1 MRRITRA
8 MLALFISAAI
18 VQMVGTATAA
28 AASEGARDFARR
40 GGIEQPP
47 YSTGT
52 RPLLVIAIRF
62 AGAADEQASG
72 GWVDSFDRSS
82 IARRFL
88 GSTST
93 SVNGYMNAASRG
105 AFSYVPAHESNG
117 VADDGIVEVSS
128 PNSFNDYPTL
138 WGRAIAAMQAA
149 DNDVFFGSYDT
160 DGDGQLEAT
169 ELTLEIISM
178 GAGARDAGEADSIQR
193 SGAYLTIDNVSLAQ
207 NFWAAEITPH
217 TNFMTTVH
225 ELFHASFATVDE
237 YGSGVGALSVMGP
250 TAGIP
255 DSARFLPSAVTR
267 FQLGWVTPAV
277 VTGDGSL
284 SLRPGDAV
292 IVADTTA
299 GASRYFMVEY
309 REQNGLDASASG
321 SGMVVWRVDNA
332 VARGGNGMTRAVEL
346 VTPRVLATDR
356 RIDPCASGEHAMCH
370 SGDAGDLFG
379 VGRGDV
385 VPLRYQATDSRNYSA
400 GTYAGVYLSDVSGGQ
415 GVHVS
420 VHFGDVPT
428 AAGSTR
434 STVASSGVGAR
445 TVRSVP
451 STVPAAVVVD
461 TTTSTT
467 EVATTTAAVRIT
479 RAPVSRVEAETLLR
493 VLCRP
498 DVFDC

>member
-1 MRRITRA
+1 M
-8 MLALFISAAI
+8 ALFISAAI

-28 AASEGARDFARR
+28 AASDGARGFARR

-62 AGAADEQASG
+62 AGAAEEQASG

-82 IARRFL
+82 IGRRFL
-88 GSTST
+88 APTST

-149 DNDVFFGSYDT
+149 DSDVAFDAYDT
-160 DGDGQLEAT
+160 DGDGELEAT
-169 ELTLEIISM
+169 ELTLEVISM
-178 GAGARDAGEADSIQR
+178 GAGARDVGEADSIQR

-284 SLRPGDAV
+284 SLRPGDAA

-299 GASRYFMVEY
+299 GGSRYFMVEY

-321 SGMVVWRVDNA
+321 SGVVVWRVDNT
-332 VARGGNGMTRAVEL
+332 VGRGGNGMTRAVEL

-356 RIDPCASGEHAMCH
+356 RIEACASGEHAMCH
-370 SGDAGDLFG
+370 SGDNGDVFG
-379 VGRGDV
+379 LARGDV
-385 VPLRYQATDSRNYSA
+385 VPLRYQAAGSGAYSA
-400 GTYAGVYLSDVSGGQ
+400 GPYAGVYLSDLTGVS
-415 GVHVS
+415 GVHVT
-420 VHFGDVPT
+420 VHFGEAPVATTDHGAKV
-428 AAGSTR
+428 AATSALRGVR
-434 STVASSGVGAR
+434 NAAPVASV
-445 TVRSVP
+445 
-451 STVPAAVVVD
+451 AAA
-461 TTTSTT
+461 TSTT
-467 EVATTTAAVRIT
+467 EVITAAPGIT
-479 RAPVSRVEAETLLR
+479 PAPTWPIEAETLLQT
-493 VLCRP
+493 LCAP
-498 DVFDC
+498 DVFDCGSVSHP